1 MNPIAKMLHLS
12 QPQQNETN
20 KQSILS
26 MAQGIR
32 SGAVDAKSECL
43 RLLGSMNREQ
53 RRRLASAFPAFARRQ
68 GMTDSDIN
76 AFIQNVNL

>member
-1 MNPIAKMLHLS
+1 MNLVAKMLHLS
-12 QPQQNETN
+12 QPQQDTN

-32 SGAVDAKSECL
+32 SGAVDVKSECL
-43 RLLGSMNREQ
+43 RLLNSMNREQ
-53 RRRLASAFPAFARRQ
+53 RRQLASAFPAFAKRQ

-76 AFIQNVNL
+76 AFMQNINF

>member
-12 QPQQNETN
+12 QPQQNAN
-20 KQSILS
+20 NQQSILD

-43 RLLGSMNREQ
+43 RLLNSMNREQ
-53 RRRLASAFPAFARRQ
+53 RRRLAGAFPAFAKRQ
-68 GMTDSDIN
+68 GMTDSDIQ
-76 AFIQNVNL
+76 AFMQNVNI

>member
-12 QPQQNETN
+12 QPQQDTN

-32 SGAVDAKSECL
+32 SGAVDVKSECL
-43 RLLGSMNREQ
+43 RLLNSMNREQ
-53 RRRLASAFPAFARRQ
+53 RRQLASAFPAFAKRQ

-76 AFIQNVNL
+76 AFMQNINF

>member
-1 MNPIAKMLHLS
+1 MNLVAKMLHLS
-12 QPQQNETN
+12 QPQQDTN

-32 SGAVDAKSECL
+32 SGAVDVKSECL
-43 RLLGSMNREQ
+43 RLLNSMNREQ
-53 RRRLASAFPAFARRQ
+53 RRQLASAFPALAKRQ

-76 AFIQNVNL
+76 AFMQNVNF

>member
-12 QPQQNETN
+12 QPQQDTN

-43 RLLGSMNREQ
+43 RLLNSMNREQ
-53 RRRLASAFPAFARRQ
+53 RRRLAGAFPAFAKRQ
-68 GMTDSDIN
+68 GMSDSDIQ
-76 AFIQNVNL
+76 AFMQNVSF